1 MKLESKSNFLFGLLV
16 GAISGF
22 AAAGVY
28 FKKKYQAM
36 LEEEKEDL
44 EEYYGRGYEYYK
56 GEKGTEEQKDAPL
69 EGEEEQPNPEKMD
82 EIKKKLQKNW
92 TRTTDYSSIYKEAK
106 KGLEVNEEEQEMRR
120 RDYESQMDPTEE
132 MIQFTEETK
141 HLPPTELSWEEV
153 QKLPELVEQSE
164 FVYYLVD
171 DTVVCEDEQID
182 EVISDPENFLGD
194 VLETSGFYDDDRK
207 EIYVMNYELSTLYHV
222 KKRDNAYINYEN

>member
-1 MKLESKSNFLFGLLV
+1 MTLESKSNFLLGLVV

-22 AAAGVY
+22 AAASIY
-28 FKKKYQAM
+28 FKKKYQTM
-36 LEEEKEDL
+36 MEEEKEDL

-69 EGEEEQPNPEKMD
+69 EGEDEQPNPEKMD

-92 TRTTDYSSIYKEAK
+92 TRTTDYASCYKEAK
-106 KGLEVNEEEQEMRR
+106 KSLEENEEEQEMRKKA
-120 RDYESQMDPTEE
+120 YESQMDPTEE

-141 HLPPTELSWEEV
+141 DLPPTELSWEEV
-153 QKLPELVEQSE
+153 QKLPELVDQSE
-164 FVYYLVD
+164 FVYYLLD
-171 DTVVCEDEQID
+171 DTFICKDGQID

-194 VLETSGFYDDDRK
+194 VLDTSGFYDDDRE

-222 KKRDNAYINYEN
+222 RLRRDAYINY